1 MAGNLTIG
9 ANYPRSYPAFTRLW
23 EVFLKP
29 VSYEDAG
36 VNIEKGNESV
46 QRIKKLVRKTFNPSV
61 LSDIGLFGGLF
72 EFDTSQYK
80 KPVLVSSTDG
90 VGTKTQIG
98 VAMKKYKGLG
108 ADIVGHSINDILV
121 QGAKPLFFLDYLAAG
136 KLDVEVVEQI
146 ITGMTDEC
154 VKVGL
159 VLIGGETAEM
169 PSVYQV
175 GDYDIAGT
183 IVGVVEKDKVIRG
196 QNVKPG
202 DICIGLPSVSL
213 HTNGYSLARKLVTDV
228 AGLKYT
234 DFVKE
239 VNGTIGDAL
248 LIPHKSYFHEIY
260 PMLDVVEVKAMAHI
274 TGGGLIDNPPRV
286 LPENCRVQF
295 KRGSWKVLPIF
306 EWMVKTGN
314 ISEFEAYRS
323 LNMGVGMVIIVG
335 KQDVDKALAEL
346 KKNGADPSI
355 IGEVVAGKKGVEF
368 V

>member
-1 MAGNLTIG
+1 
-9 ANYPRSYPAFTRLW
+9 
-23 EVFLKP
+23 LKQ

-46 QRIKKLVRKTFNPSV
+46 QRIKKLVKKTFNSAV

-72 EFDTSQYK
+72 EFDTTQYK

-98 VAMKKYKGLG
+98 VAMKRYRGLG

-146 ITGMTDEC
+146 VSGMTDEC
-154 VKVGL
+154 VKAGL

-202 DICIGLPSVSL
+202 DVCIGLPSVSL

-234 DFVKE
+234 DKVPELGDKS
-239 VNGTIGDAL
+239 IGELL
-248 LIPHKSYFHEIY
+248 LIPHKSYYPEIY
-260 PMLDVVEVKAMAHI
+260 PILDQVEVKAMAHI

-286 LPENCRVQF
+286 LPDGCRIRF
-295 KRGSWKVLPIF
+295 KKGSWKPLPIC

-323 LNMGVGMVIIVG
+323 LNMGVGMVLIVG
-335 KQDVDKALAEL
+335 KNEVDKALAAL
-346 KKNGADPSI
+346 KKNGADPSV
-355 IGEVVAGKKGVEF
+355 IGEVFAGDKGVEF

>member
-1 MAGNLTIG
+1 M
-9 ANYPRSYPAFTRLW
+9 
-23 EVFLKP
+23 KQ

-46 QRIKKLVRKTFNPSV
+46 QRIKKLVKKTFNSAV

-72 EFDTSQYK
+72 EFDTTKYK

-98 VAMKKYKGLG
+98 VAMGKYENLG
-108 ADIVGHSINDILV
+108 RDIVGHSINDILV

-136 KLDVEVVEQI
+136 KLDVSVVEQI
-146 ITGMTDEC
+146 VSGMVDEC
-154 VKVGL
+154 YKAGL

-169 PSVYQV
+169 PSVYKE

-202 DICIGLPSVSL
+202 DVCIGLPSVSL
-213 HTNGYSLARKLVTDV
+213 HTNGYSLARKLVIDV
-228 AGLKYT
+228 AGLKYS

-239 VNGTIGDAL
+239 INGVIGDAL
-248 LIPHKSYFHEIY
+248 LIPHKSYYPEIY
-260 PMLDVVEVKAMAHI
+260 PILDQVEIKAMAHI

-286 LPENCRVQF
+286 LPDGCRIQF
-295 KRGSWKVLPIF
+295 KRGSWKVLPVF
-306 EWMVKTGN
+306 EWLVKTGN

-323 LNMGVGMVIIVG
+323 LNMGVGMVLIVAM
-335 KQDVDKALAEL
+335 DNLDKALALL
-346 KKNGADPSI
+346 KQNGADPSV
-355 IGEVVAGKKGVEF
+355 IGEVVAGEKGVEF
-368 V
+368 VG

>member
-1 MAGNLTIG
+1 
-9 ANYPRSYPAFTRLW
+9 
-23 EVFLKP
+23 LKQ
-29 VSYEDAG
+29 VTYKDAG

-46 QRIKKLVRKTFNPSV
+46 QRIKKLVKKTFNASV

-72 EFDTSQYK
+72 EFDASKYQ

-98 VAMKKYKGLG
+98 VEMKKYRGLG

-136 KLDVEVVEQI
+136 KLDVSVVEEI
-146 ITGMTDEC
+146 VSGMADEC
-154 VKVGL
+154 VKAGL

-169 PSVYQV
+169 PSVYKE

-183 IVGVVEKDKVIRG
+183 IVGVVEKDRIIRG
-196 QNVKPG
+196 QDVTPG

-213 HTNGYSLARKLVTDV
+213 HTNGYSLARKLVREV

-234 DFVKE
+234 DTLPELGGV
-239 VNGTIGDAL
+239 IGDLL
-248 LIPHKSYFHEIY
+248 LIPHKSYYHEIY
-260 PMLDVVEVKAMAHI
+260 PMLDKVRVKAMAHI

-286 LPENCRVQF
+286 LPEGCRIKF
-295 KRGSWKVLPIF
+295 KKGSWAIPPLF
-306 EWMVKTGN
+306 QWMVKTAN
-314 ISEFEAYRS
+314 LSEFEAYRS
-323 LNMGVGMVIIVG
+323 LNMGIGMVILVG
-335 KQDVDKALAEL
+335 KNDVEKAISEL
-346 KKNGADPSI
+346 KNNDATPSI
-355 IGEVVAGKKGVEF
+355 IGEVTAGEKGVEF

>member
-1 MAGNLTIG
+1 
-9 ANYPRSYPAFTRLW
+9 
-23 EVFLKP
+23 LKQ

-46 QRIKKLVRKTFNPSV
+46 QRIKKLVKKTFNPSV

-72 EFDTSQYK
+72 EFDTTKYK

-98 VAMKKYKGLG
+98 VAMKKYRGLG

-146 ITGMTDEC
+146 IYGMTDEC
-154 VKVGL
+154 VKVDL

-169 PSVYQV
+169 PSVYQP

-183 IVGVVEKDKVIRG
+183 IVGVVEKEKVIRG
-196 QNVKPG
+196 QTVKPG
-202 DICIGLPSVSL
+202 DICLGLPSVSL
-213 HTNGYSLARKLVTDV
+213 HTNGYSLARKLVTEV

-234 DFVKE
+234 DFLPE
-239 VNGTIGDAL
+239 LGGTIGDTL

-260 PMLDVVEVKAMAHI
+260 PLLDQVEVKAMAHI

-286 LPENCRVQF
+286 LPEGCRIRF

-306 EWMVKTGN
+306 QWLVKTGN

-323 LNMGVGMVIIVG
+323 LNMGVGMVLVVG
-335 KQDVDKALAEL
+335 KGDVDKAMAGLR
-346 KKNGADPSI
+346 KNGADPSI
-355 IGEVVAGKKGVEF
+355 IGEVVAGDKGVEF

>member
-1 MAGNLTIG
+1 
-9 ANYPRSYPAFTRLW
+9 
-23 EVFLKP
+23 LKQ

-36 VNIEKGNESV
+36 VSIEKGNESV
-46 QRIKKLVRKTFNPSV
+46 QRIKKLVKKTFNPSV

-72 EFDTSQYK
+72 EFDTTQYK

-98 VAMKKYKGLG
+98 VAMRKYKGLG
-108 ADIVGHSINDILV
+108 TDIVGHSINDILV

-154 VKVGL
+154 VKAGL

-183 IVGVVEKDKVIRG
+183 IVGVVEKEKVIRG

-202 DICIGLPSVSL
+202 DICLGLPSVSL
-213 HTNGYSLARKLVTDV
+213 HTNGYSLARKLVTEV

-234 DFVKE
+234 DYLPE
-239 VNGTIGDAL
+239 LSGTIGDTL
-248 LIPHKSYFHEIY
+248 LIPHKSYYPEIY
-260 PMLDVVEVKAMAHI
+260 PVLDQVEIKAMAHI

-286 LPENCRVQF
+286 LPNGCRIRF
-295 KRGSWKVLPIF
+295 KKGSWKILPIF

-314 ISEFEAYRS
+314 ISEFEAFRS
-323 LNMGVGMVIIVG
+323 LNMGVGMVLIVG
-335 KQDVDKALAEL
+335 KPEVDRAIAAL
-346 KKNGADPSI
+346 KKNGADPSV
-355 IGEVVAGKKGVEF
+355 IGEVVAGEKGVEF

>member
-1 MAGNLTIG
+1 
-9 ANYPRSYPAFTRLW
+9 
-23 EVFLKP
+23 LKQ

-36 VNIEKGNESV
+36 VSIEKGNESV
-46 QRIKKLVRKTFNPSV
+46 QRIKKLVKKTFNPAV

-72 EFDTSQYK
+72 EFDTTKYK

-136 KLDVEVVEQI
+136 KLDVDVVEQI

-183 IVGVVEKDKVIRG
+183 IVGVVEKEKVIRG

-213 HTNGYSLARKLVTDV
+213 HTNGYSLARKLVTEV

-234 DFVKE
+234 DYLPE
-239 VNGTIGDAL
+239 LGGTIGDTL
-248 LIPHKSYFHEIY
+248 LIPHKSYYQEIY
-260 PMLDVVEVKAMAHI
+260 PILDQVEVKAMAHI

-286 LPENCRVQF
+286 LPDGCRIRF
-295 KRGSWKVLPIF
+295 KKGSWKVLPIF
-306 EWMVKTGN
+306 QWLVKTGN

-335 KQDVDKALAEL
+335 KNDVDKAITTL
-346 KKNGADPSI
+346 KKNGADPSV
-355 IGEVVAGKKGVEF
+355 IGEIVTGDKGVEF

>member
-1 MAGNLTIG
+1 MKQI
-9 ANYPRSYPAFTRLW
+9 
-23 EVFLKP
+23 
-29 VSYEDAG
+29 SYEDAG

-72 EFDTSQYK
+72 EFNTGQYK
-80 KPVLVSSTDG
+80 SPVLVSSTDG
-90 VGTKTQIG
+90 VGTKTQVG

-146 ITGMTDEC
+146 VSGMADEC
-154 VKVGL
+154 VKAGL

-169 PSVYQV
+169 PSVYKE

-183 IVGVVEKDKVIRG
+183 IVGVVEKDKIIRG

-202 DICIGLPSVSL
+202 DVCLGLPSVSL
-213 HTNGYSLARKLVTDV
+213 HTNGYSLARKLVEV

-234 DFVKE
+234 DYLPE
-239 VNGTIGDAL
+239 LNGTIGDTL
-248 LIPHKSYFHEIY
+248 LIPHKSYYPEIY
-260 PMLDVVEVKAMAHI
+260 PALDQVEIKAMAHI

-286 LPENCRVQF
+286 LPEGCRIQF
-295 KRGSWKVLPIF
+295 KRGSWKVLPIC
-306 EWMVKTGN
+306 EWMVKKGN
-314 ISEFEAYRS
+314 LSEFEAYRS
-323 LNMGVGMVIIVG
+323 LNMGVGMVLIVARA
-335 KQDVDKALAEL
+335 QVDKAMAAL
-346 KKNGADPSI
+346 KKNGADPSV
-355 IGEVVAGKKGVEF
+355 IGEVVSGEKGVEF

>member
-1 MAGNLTIG
+1 M
-9 ANYPRSYPAFTRLW
+9 
-23 EVFLKP
+23 KP

-46 QRIKKLVRKTFNPSV
+46 QRIKQLVKKTFNSAV

-72 EFDTSQYK
+72 EFDTTKYK

-98 VAMKKYKGLG
+98 VAMKQYSNLG
-108 ADIVGHSINDILV
+108 RDIVGHSINDILV

-136 KLDVEVVEQI
+136 KLDVSVVEQI
-146 ITGMTDEC
+146 VSGMVDEC
-154 VKVGL
+154 VKAGL

-169 PSVYQV
+169 PSVYKE

-202 DICIGLPSVSL
+202 DVCIGLPSVSL

-239 VNGTIGDAL
+239 VNGVIGEVL
-248 LIPHKSYFHEIY
+248 LVPHKSYYPEIY
-260 PMLDVVEVKAMAHI
+260 PILDQVEVKAMAHI

-286 LPENCRVQF
+286 LPEGCRIQF
-295 KRGSWKVLPIF
+295 KRGSWKTLPVF
-306 EWMVKTGN
+306 DWLVKTGN
-314 ISEFEAYRS
+314 IGEFEAYRS
-323 LNMGVGMVIIVG
+323 LNMGVGMVIIVS
-335 KQDVDKALAEL
+335 KDNLDKAVALL
-346 KKNGADPSI
+346 KQNGADPSV
-355 IGEVVAGKKGVEF
+355 IGEVVAGQKGVEF
-368 V
+368 IN